1 MNVRAAAVVPSMQLF
16 NVSGADE
23 TFAFPAEY
31 PTNTWMRAYN
41 HDQFKV
47 GVSCCAG
54 KSRFQAA

>member
-1 MNVRAAAVVPSMQLF
+1 MDVGAAAVVPFMQLF

-31 PTNTWMRAYN
+31 STNPWIRAYN
-41 HDQFKV
+41 HDQFKI

>member
-1 MNVRAAAVVPSMQLF
+1 VVPSMQLF